1 MNKTIFSSLR
11 LRQIINDLKRRPID
25 ASKDLKI
32 SLKKF
37 NQYLNGNKKID
48 EKFVGKAVTAW
59 PVKISDFIN
68 PHFHKTNQFKIY
80 KAADSLKTSR
90 IMKRGGINYYE
101 YRDTVMDRDA
111 PFRPEWIRDLVYL
124 ETNSPYEN
132 KLHWNKGHLMH
143 QLTYF
148 VGKVNFYYLDKNNQ
162 KKTAIMNTGDSMYIA
177 PYAPH
182 TFASRDKNCRGFIIA
197 ITFSDKINTDIQNEI
212 SKLNYSKVSEIIFKN
227 KFENTKKVTI
237 KKYPKKIKNNNSLKI
252 ITLAKNKIIPSVNF
266 LEINVY
272 KNNNKNFYNNYHQYL
287 YVLSKKAKL
296 KLENQHLNLKE
307 NDTVYCKPFT
317 NLKVLKKKT
326 KILIAQVESNF
337 NLKTIKQL
345 YYIGNKNIKRLIKDN
360 TQWFKE

>member
-1 MNKTIFSSLR
+1 MNNTIFSSLR

-111 PFRPEWIRDLVYL
+111 PFRPEWIRELVYV
-124 ETNSPYEN
+124 ETNSPYEK

-148 VGKVNFYYLDKNNQ
+148 VGKVNFYYLDENNQ

-177 PYAPH
+177 PYVPH
-182 TFASRDKNCRGFIIA
+182 TFASRDKNCKGFIIA
-197 ITFSDKINTDIQNEI
+197 ITFSDRINTDIQNEI
-212 SKLNYSKVSEIIFKN
+212 SKLNYSKICEIIFKN

-252 ITLAKNKIIPSVNF
+252 ITLAKNKIIPSVKF

-272 KNNNKNFYNNYHQYL
+272 KNNNKSFYNNYHQYL

-296 KLENQHLNLKE
+296 KLENQTLNLKE
-307 NDTVYCKPFT
+307 NDTIYCKPFT
-317 NLKVLKKKT
+317 NLKVLKKKN
-326 KILIAQVESNF
+326 KDFDCSSR
-337 NLKTIKQL
+337 KQ
-345 YYIGNKNIKRLIKDN
+345 
-360 TQWFKE
+360 F